1 MKVAKNIRKN
11 NKKALKPLKVKESK
25 WDPDRLRVL
34 LDSFQRKKILVL
46 GDIGLDRYTMGS
58 VERISQEAPV
68 PVVWVQQELFK
79 LGLAANVADNIQ
91 TLQGEALLIGVVG
104 DDRTAED
111 FRELLK
117 KSNIS
122 DRNLVVDRTRRTVMK
137 ERIVSDRQQLLRV
150 DYESPHRIGAAVEK
164 ALLKEFSKLLRFV
177 DVVVLEDYAKGMLSQ
192 GLIAEVFRMCAKA
205 KKRIAVDP
213 NAKTPASWYQGAW
226 LLTPNT
232 REAQDMSGIRIYNEE
247 TLFEAAAVILK
258 KTDAEFV
265 IITRGKDGMAIF
277 SRHSKEVHLIPTYAR
292 EVFDVSG
299 AGDTVIAVLALSMAA
314 GATLEEAAVLGNLA
328 AGVEVGKRGT
338 ATVSPDEILS
348 AMEKFPLTFRTAYVQ

>member
-1 MKVAKNIRKN
+1 MKAAKKS
-11 NKKALKPLKVKESK
+11 KKPQERVSK
-25 WDPDRLRVL
+25 WNPDRLRVL

-46 GDIGLDRYTMGS
+46 GDIGLDRYTIGS

-68 PVVWVQQELFK
+68 PIVWVQQELFK

-91 TLQGEALLIGVVG
+91 ALQGEALLIGVVG

-111 FRELLK
+111 FRDLLK
-117 KSNIS
+117 KSHIS
-122 DRNLVVDRTRRTVMK
+122 DRNLVVDSSRRTVMK

-150 DYESPHRIGAAVEK
+150 DYESPHRISPAIEK
-164 ALLKEFSKLLRFV
+164 TLLREFSKQLRFV

-192 GLIAEVFRMCAKA
+192 SLIAEVFRLCVKA

-213 NAKTPASWYQGAW
+213 NSKTPLSWYQGAW

-232 REAQDMSGIRIYNEE
+232 REAQDMSGIRIFNEE
-247 TLFEAAAVILK
+247 TLFEAASLILK
-258 KTDAEFV
+258 KTGAEFL
-265 IITRGKDGMAIF
+265 IITRGKEGMAIF
-277 SRHSKEVHLIPTYAR
+277 SRGSRDVHLIPTYAQ

-299 AGDTVIAVLALSMAA
+299 AGDTVIAVLALAMAA

-338 ATVSPDEILS
+338 ATVTSDEILN
-348 AMEKFPLTFRTAYVQ
+348 AMEKFPLSFRTVQAPVFMTKTP